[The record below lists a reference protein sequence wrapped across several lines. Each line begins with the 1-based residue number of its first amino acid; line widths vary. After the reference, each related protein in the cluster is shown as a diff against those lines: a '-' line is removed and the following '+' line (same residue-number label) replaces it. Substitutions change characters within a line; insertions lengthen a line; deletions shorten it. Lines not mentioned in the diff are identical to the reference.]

1 MAQPEKWKARVIHL
15 SVKMNKT
22 SHAWGI
28 LKNSLLEFNIFGEK
42 LGFNQME
49 LFKYKVYKGIN
60 LQLRQ

>member
-1 MAQPEKWKARVIHL
+1 
-15 SVKMNKT
+15 MNKT
-22 SHAWGI
+22 SHASGI
-28 LKNSLLEFNIFGEK
+28 LKNSLSEFNIFGEK